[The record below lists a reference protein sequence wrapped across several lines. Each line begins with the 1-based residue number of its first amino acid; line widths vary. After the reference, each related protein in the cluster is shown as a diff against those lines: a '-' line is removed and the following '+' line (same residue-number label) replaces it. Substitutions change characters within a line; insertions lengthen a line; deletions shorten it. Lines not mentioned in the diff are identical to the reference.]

1 MSAGSRLAVV
11 ALGLGLLLGPLAA
24 PAAADVIYDQSS
36 TFRPGNTPNSAGG
49 VGIYFSQNDTEFSP
63 PNLYQVAY
71 DNFKLSTTAT
81 ITAVQWQGGYTGP
94 AMRGNIEN
102 FHLTFWPD
110 TLIGN
115 VHQPNTS
122 VANPFSVTIK
132 GNANETLAGTET
144 GSSGS
149 PNLIF
154 NYSANLPTSFTA
166 LGGTQYWLSIYPDLN
181 SSVVG
186 NWGWHTGLGGDG
198 VSVFDTFDP
207 AVGPPGRFFPNNDL
221 TFALS
226 GSAAAVPEPS
236 TLALLGL
243 GCAALVG
250 RFCTR
255 KRSPRA

>member
-24 PAAADVIYDQSS
+24 PAAADVIYNQPS
-36 TFRPGNTPNSAGG
+36 TFRAGNTPNSAGG

-71 DNFKLSTTAT
+71 DNFKLSTTST
-81 ITAVQWQGGYTGP
+81 ITGVQWQGGYNGGP
-94 AMRGNIEN
+94 QGNITA

-110 TLIGN
+110 MVVGN

-122 VANPFSVTIK
+122 VANPFSVTIL
-132 GNANETLAGTET
+132 GNGNEKSAGTEI

-149 PNLIF
+149 TNLIF
-154 NYSANLPTSFTA
+154 NYSANLPKSFTA
-166 LGGTQYWLSIYPDLN
+166 QAGTEYWLSIFPDLD
-181 SSVVG
+181 SSVAG

-198 VSVFDTFDP
+198 TSAIDTFDP
-207 AVGPPGRFFPNNDL
+207 AVGTPGRTFPNNDL
-221 TFALS
+221 TFALT
-226 GSAAAVPEPS
+226 GSAASVPEPS

-255 KRSPRA
+255 RKGGRA